1 MDGGYAGRGEP
12 PPPPPTLADA
22 MNAIGMAGYFCWLSA
37 DRFSGPAWVL
47 PAVFTVWFVSC
58 TLSRFYMGVHSPAD
72 VIAGLAL
79 GVVGLAVNLAVG
91 DAVDAWILSS
101 PHVWWVTPLT
111 VAVLMLAYPRPVRP
125 AWTSSPGDTAIIE
138 GVVGGVVLGI
148 YAHSGAHVAAVGRP
162 IDFTGVT
169 LQRTLVTLGAS
180 LLGFAILVAV
190 RGVVKAITAP
200 ALLALLGPR
209 YGPVEDLLTAA
220 EITEAEK
227 SEAAADAVKKVAAA
241 LPATRVAQTS
251 DDADPRSA
259 SPRGVDASASASS
272 TSATL
277 TLAEATDD
285 SHPTS
290 SSVSSEND
298 DSDPCNDAAAAPVS
312 SAGSVRR
319 RHATGTGSAASSDPT
334 NVPRPV
340 SASSTAIDAGALPAA
355 PADLPPLIVGGP
367 RTSGLVLLPPSR
379 RFEIELPLKIITY
392 AAVGFHAMY
401 TVPLLFQWLGVA
413 QYGM

>member
-1 MDGGYAGRGEP
+1 
-12 PPPPPTLADA
+12 

-47 PAVFTVWFVSC
+47 PAVFAIWLVSC

-79 GVVGLAVNLAVG
+79 GVAGFAVNLAVG

-101 PHVWWVTPLT
+101 PHVLWVTPLT

-138 GVVGGVVLGI
+138 GVVGGVLLGI
-148 YAHSGAHVAAVGRP
+148 YAHSGAHVAAMGRP
-162 IDFTGVT
+162 IDFTNVT

-180 LLGFAILVAV
+180 LLGFAVLVAV

-209 YGPVEDLLTAA
+209 YGPVEDLLSAA
-220 EITEAEK
+220 EIAEAEK
-227 SEAAADAVKKVAAA
+227 SEAAADAAKKVAAA
-241 LPATRVAQTS
+241 VPATREAPTP

-259 SPRGVDASASASS
+259 SPRGVDASASASNVG
-272 TSATL
+272 ANL
-277 TLAEATDD
+277 TLAETTDD
-285 SHPTS
+285 SHPTLS
-290 SSVSSEND
+290 SFSSEND
-298 DSDPCNDAAAAPVS
+298 DSDPCNDAAAAPAS
-312 SAGSVRR
+312 SAGGVRR
-319 RHATGTGSAASSDPT
+319 RHATISTAATTEMGTSSAASSDPT
-334 NVPRPV
+334 NAPRPV
-340 SASSTAIDAGALPAA
+340 SASSIDTAASGGTLPTPA

-392 AAVGFHAMY
+392 SAVGFHAVY